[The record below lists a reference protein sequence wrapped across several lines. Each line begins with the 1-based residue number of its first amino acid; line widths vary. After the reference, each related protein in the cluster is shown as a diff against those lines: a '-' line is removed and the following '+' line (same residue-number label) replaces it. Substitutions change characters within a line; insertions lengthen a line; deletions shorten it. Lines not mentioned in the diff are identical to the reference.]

1 MEQMID
7 QLHAAADLLA
17 TVDREVSTLEVPA
30 GAFGADDAAGL
41 PGRLGRR
48 LHSHWS
54 AVLSARAQEAAATAA
69 RLTELAAALRETQ
82 RHYAETDSAVGQHI
96 ERTL

>member
-7 QLHAAADLLA
+7 RLHAAADVLA
-17 TVDREVSTLEVPA
+17 TVERVVPTLEIPA
-30 GAFGADDAAGL
+30 GAFGADTAGV

-48 LHSHWS
+48 LHAHWS
-54 AVLSARAQEAAATAA
+54 AVLSARAQEAAATAI

-82 RHYAETDSAVGQHI
+82 RQYAQTDSAVGHHI
-96 ERTL
+96 ERTI